1 MRTSFAVSVAVVAVI
16 GVAAG
21 VATGAGAQQE
31 SLHETLQ
38 QLAQRVDRDSFEPDV
53 DFRDERGEIRS
64 GVRCWTRRVSSFER
78 SLISGATMACVRGH
92 GTTHRDAELT
102 VPMVFHVVPKGNK
115 WDVSDQ
121 QIADSLSVLNGAYAA
136 HGYRF
141 VLQETRR
148 YNDRRFARK
157 CLSNGRERKFKK
169 KNAVDPANTLN
180 IYTCRPA
187 QGVLG
192 YAWLPSDWREN
203 SFMHGV
209 VLHYATVP
217 GGGAVPFDEGDTL
230 VHEVGHYLGLFH
242 TFQGGCSGAGDGVG
256 DTPAQRSPTQGCPVG
271 RDSCPNAP
279 GADPIFNYM
288 DYSDDACMD
297 EFSSGQENRMDDQVA
312 TFRPSL
318 GTTG

>member
-64 GVRCWTRRVSSFER
+64 GVRCATRRVSSFER

-102 VPMVFHVVPKGNK
+102 VPVVFHVVPKGNK

-217 GGGAVPFDEGDTL
+217 GGGAVPFDEG
-230 VHEVGHYLGLFH
+230 
-242 TFQGGCSGAGDGVG
+242 GVG